1 MDFEYVDSE
10 DFHSPKIRLLRD
22 SSGKLFVKKNVR
34 IDAELAAKLKE
45 ISSPYIVEFA
55 EFGEDYVI
63 EEYVE
68 GISAAECA
76 FSKKQALKVLTEL
89 CGALETLHFAKIIHR
104 DIKPSNILITESGHI
119 KLIDFDASRIEK
131 AVQDKDTQLLGT
143 EGFAPPEQ
151 YGFSQTDRRSDIYSF
166 GVTMGLLLGD
176 NAAEFDK
183 IIKKCQA
190 LDPSLRYQSIGKVKA
205 AIRFA
210 MFKKAAF
217 IPSAAVLAVGSALA
231 VLAFFSAVLENNTP
245 AYLPENTSSQGY
257 ESSVPDSQSSYPSSQ
272 GSSESS
278 SDDDMK
284 AFEEFVMHTS
294 DMDNPNKIT
303 FTTVIDEDGYYEDLC
318 EYVFYDDPS
327 VHGEWKIAGY
337 VYKELVKLWAYGS
350 TSLQRYERYWIE
362 QITLSPD
369 GAVAINNGE
378 FLQGSGWTNGYLV
391 LNNSLDHSIMELFT
405 TTVNGVEYLLI
416 ENKNGDYSGQ
426 GKVYNYFVYTRKAP
440 PEGSTSP
447 ATETTKPPESSTSST
462 TTQSTK
468 IPQTSEPPEKSSSQ
482 STSSEPHEEPEP
494 FVLHRSD
501 SNNPNKITYYTT
513 VNREGFYE
521 DRCDRYVFYDD
532 ATVHGSWR
540 VVGAVFKDEMED
552 WAAGRLFMFEEDEEK
567 CWLSRITFNSDGTVK
582 TSNIHLTQH
591 WTNGYFIGETGEG
604 QSIMELFTVVDVN
617 GKEYLLIEN
626 KNGDYHCEL
635 KADFYFIYVRG

>member
-1 MDFEYVDSE
+1 MGFEYVDSE

-34 IDAELAAKLKE
+34 IDEELAAKLKE

-89 CGALETLHFAKIIHR
+89 CGALETLHSAKIIHR

-119 KLIDFDASRIEK
+119 KLIDFDASRLEK

-176 NAAEFDK
+176 NASEFDK

-210 MFKKAAF
+210 MLKKAAF

-231 VLAFFSAVLENNTP
+231 VLAVFSAVLENNTP
-245 AYLPENTSSQGY
+245 AYLPENSSSQGY
-257 ESSVPDSQSSYPSSQ
+257 ESSVPDSQSAYPSSQ

-278 SDDDMK
+278 YDDPMK
-284 AFEEFVMHTS
+284 GFDDFVMHTS

-391 LNNSLDHSIMELFT
+391 LNNSLDHSIMALFT

-426 GKVYNYFVYTRKAP
+426 GKVYNYFVYTRK
-440 PEGSTSP
+440 EP
-447 ATETTKPPESSTSST
+447 AESFKPPESSASSA
-462 TTQSTK
+462 TTQSTQM
-468 IPQTSEPPEKSSSQ
+468 PRPPEPPEQSSSG
-482 STSSEPHEEPEP
+482 STSSEPPKVPED
-494 FVLHRSD
+494 FVMQRSD
-501 SNNPNKITYYTT
+501 SINPDKITFIT
-513 VNREGFYE
+513 VKNINGYYE
-521 DRCDRYVFYDD
+521 DRCDYVFYDD
-532 ATVHGSWR
+532 PTVHGSWENA
-540 VVGAVFKDEMED
+540 GIMSKELLEL
-552 WAAGRLFMFEEDEEK
+552 WAAGKQKLIRSES
-567 CWLSRITFNSDGTVK
+567 CWLKSVDLFPDGAAVVNNGQGTAN
-582 TSNIHLTQH
+582 TP
-591 WTNGYFIGETGEG
+591 WTNGYLIIKDGSG
-604 QSIMELFTVVDVN
+604 QLIMQLFTVEVD
-617 GKEYLLIEN
+617 GEEYLVIEN
-626 KNGDYHCEL
+626 KTGDYST
-635 KADFYFIYVRG
+635 KMYVGSYFIFARK